1 MSDFLRNWI
10 TDITV
15 IIIFIMFMDT
25 IMPNNSMK
33 RYINV
38 IIGLL
43 IIVVIIKPFV
53 LVNEF
58 SESFNG
64 EYIETASFLEMDR
77 SEVKSTEITK
87 YQQQKAIEIFEDN
100 LKKKLTTLIESNVED
115 EYRGVE
121 VSLELDRD
129 IESKSFGSVKAVKVR
144 LGAAGK
150 DVIEVDRI
158 KIEVNQGT
166 TENKNVINEDK
177 GEYNLNDSKISSEIK
192 DIVSKALG
200 ISESVVSVSVQH

>member
-1 MSDFLRNWI
+1 MSEFLRNWI

-64 EYIETASFLEMDR
+64 EYIETASFLEMN
-77 SEVKSTEITK
+77 SSAVESSEITK
-87 YQQQKAIEIFEDN
+87 YQQQQAIEIFESN
-100 LKKKLTTLIESNVED
+100 LKKKLETMIESNVGD
-115 EYRGVE
+115 EYKGVD
-121 VSLELDRD
+121 VWLELDRD
-129 IESKSFGSVKAVKVR
+129 VESKSFGSVKAVKVQ
-144 LGAAGK
+144 LGAEGK
-150 DVIEVDRI
+150 SVIEVDRI
-158 KIEVNQGT
+158 KIEVKEDT
-166 TENKNVINEDK
+166 TENKNVINKDK

-192 DIVSKALG
+192 DVVSKALG